1 MTSAS
6 PVSHLRALSNSDGAS
21 AQTAWIRLAPALLLS
36 VAVHTAA
43 ITSLERF
50 TVPLGSMHI
59 GAPVDHTL
67 RVALAPRAL
76 PVASDAAAT
85 QAADSKDTAQAND
98 TAGGDHTRPAHS
110 SPAIA
115 SPGMPL
121 AIYFFAKDEVDR
133 PATAIS
139 DVMLRYPREAFAA
152 GTHGTVILEVFIDQ
166 QGSVARTRVVEAVPQ
181 GIFEDAAQEAIAQ
194 LRYRPAYKDGGKVR
208 SRRLV
213 QVVFDPNPALIPPRN
228 SSAGYPR
235 KSPRHTD
242 NSDVSHN

>member
-6 PVSHLRALSNSDGAS
+6 TVSHLLALSNSDGAS
-21 AQTAWIRLAPALLLS
+21 TQAAWIRLAPALLLS

-43 ITSLERF
+43 ITSLVRF
-50 TVPLGSMHI
+50 AVPLGSMQI
-59 GAPVDHTL
+59 GAQVDHTL

-76 PVASDAAAT
+76 PVAGDATTT
-85 QAADSKDTAQAND
+85 QALDSDDTAQAND
-98 TAGGDHTRPAHS
+98 TADGDDTRPAHS

-121 AIYFFAKDEVDR
+121 STYFFAKDEVDR
-133 PATAIS
+133 PAMAIS

-166 QGSVARTRVVEAVPQ
+166 TGSVARTRVVEAVPQ
-181 GIFEDAAQEAIAQ
+181 GIFEDAAQEAITQ
-194 LRYRPAYKDGGKVR
+194 LRYRPAHKDGGKVR

-213 QVVFDPNPALIPPRN
+213 QVVFDPDPALIPPRN
-228 SSAGYPR
+228 LPAGYPR
-235 KSPRHTD
+235 TSPQHED